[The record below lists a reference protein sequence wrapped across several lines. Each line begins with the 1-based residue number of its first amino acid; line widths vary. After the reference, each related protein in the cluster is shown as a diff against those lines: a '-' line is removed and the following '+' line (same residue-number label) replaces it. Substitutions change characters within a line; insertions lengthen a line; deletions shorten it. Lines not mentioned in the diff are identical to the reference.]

1 MADTASADGTE
12 RPPEKWAKSKGE
24 RQLSKNTKGKSRPV
38 NH

>member
-1 MADTASADGTE
+1 MADTASVGSPE

-24 RQLSKNTKGKSRPV
+24 RQLSKNAKGKSRPV